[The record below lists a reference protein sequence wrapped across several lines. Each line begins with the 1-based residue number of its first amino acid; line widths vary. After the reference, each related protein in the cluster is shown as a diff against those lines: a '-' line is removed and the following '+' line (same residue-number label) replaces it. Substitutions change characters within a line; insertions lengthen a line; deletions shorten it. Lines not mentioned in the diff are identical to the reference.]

1 MTLVPMTLIQSTDVD
16 PLIRA
21 VRQADPLV
29 RVGRVAEAYG
39 TLIRATGLSARIGDL
54 CELREPV
61 TGQQLMAEAVGIVG
75 QYTLLTPL
83 GALEGLSGGMEVWP
97 SSRSTGIK
105 VGPAL
110 LGRILDA
117 QCRPLDGRPEP
128 ECPGFAPLYRD
139 APDPMTRR
147 AIDRPLAT
155 GVKAIDATLTTG
167 QGQRVGLFAAAG
179 GGKSTLLGMLARGAD
194 ADVNVIVLVGERGRE
209 VREFIDDNLGPA
221 GLAKSVLIIATSDRP
236 ALERARAALV
246 GTAIAEYFRDQG
258 KKVLLMMDS
267 VTRYARALRDVG
279 LAMGEPPTRRGFPP
293 SVFSWLPRLFER
305 AGNNDKGCI
314 TGFYTVLVEDADEGD
329 DPIAEEVRSLLD
341 GHIVL
346 SRQLASRS
354 HYPAID
360 VLKSTSRVMNRV
372 TSEEHRRAATRLR
385 EWMSKYNEVELL
397 VQIGEYKSGSDAL
410 ADKAISAQTDIQTLL
425 KQDTNRLEPYDTTLN
440 RLLEMTR

>member
-1 MTLVPMTLIQSTDVD
+1 MTLIEATEPD

-29 RVGRVAEAYG
+29 RVGKVAEAYG
-39 TLIRATGLSARIGDL
+39 TLIRATGLDARIGDL

-83 GALEGLSGGMEVWP
+83 GALEGLSGGMEVWRAP
-97 SSRSTGIK
+97 RSAGIK

-117 QCRPLDGRPEP
+117 QCRPMDGQPDP
-128 ECPGFAPLYRD
+128 ECPHFAPLYRD
-139 APDPMTRR
+139 APDPMTRQ
-147 AIDRPLAT
+147 AVDQPLAT
-155 GVKAIDATLTTG
+155 GVKAIDATLTAG
-167 QGQRVGLFAAAG
+167 RGQRIGLFAAAG
-179 GGKSTLLGMLARGAD
+179 GGKSTLLGMLASGAD

-209 VREFIDDNLGPA
+209 VREFIDDNLGA
-221 GLAKSVLIIATSDRP
+221 EGLAKSVLVIATSDRP
-236 ALERARAALV
+236 ALERARAALI

-258 KKVLLMMDS
+258 NNVVLMMDS

-346 SRQLASRS
+346 SRSLAARS

-372 TSEEHRRAATRLR
+372 TSDDHRAAALRLR
-385 EWMSKYNEVELL
+385 EWMSKYNDVELL
-397 VQIGEYKSGSDAL
+397 VQIGEYKSGTDAL
-410 ADKAISAQTDIQTLL
+410 ADKAIAAQSDIQAFL
-425 KQDTNRLEPYDTTLN
+425 KQDTHRLEPFEATLN
-440 RLLEMTR
+440 RLLEITR